1 MAALLTPAEPATLA
15 ELVERWKARARKAF
29 ADAEHEPNEMGRR
42 LIEHG
47 ATCYAN
53 CAFELEQA
61 LGKRNR

>member
-1 MAALLTPAEPATLA
+1 MAAASQARAEPATLA
-15 ELVERWKARARKAF
+15 ELVERWKAIARKAF

-53 CAFELEQA
+53 CTLELDAA
-61 LGKRNR
+61 LQDE